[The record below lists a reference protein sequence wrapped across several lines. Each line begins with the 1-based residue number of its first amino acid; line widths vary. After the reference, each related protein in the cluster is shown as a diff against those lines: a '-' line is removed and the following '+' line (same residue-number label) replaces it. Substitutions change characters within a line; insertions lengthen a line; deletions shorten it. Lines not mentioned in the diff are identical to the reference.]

1 MVAAS
6 ASVARVPSM
15 LTLLSVFV
23 ERSDGWISLFHGD
36 KLYFKY
42 LFRVDFMT
50 FKPLS

>member
-6 ASVARVPSM
+6 ASVARVLSM
-15 LTLLSVFV
+15 LILLSVLV
-23 ERSDGWISLFHGD
+23 ERSDDWISLFHGD

-42 LFRVDFMT
+42 SVHVDFMT